1 MPNLKFSPKA
11 PKVVELA
18 LLWYQPPP
26 TLNLISPTLKLNSL
40 RCNYNCNLSILSS
53 RHTYVPEPELVFA
66 SVKTFAPTIVA
77 NLGPGFD
84 FHGYAVDGL
93 RDFVSL
99 FADSSVR
106 PREIAIMQIS
116 GDAAGKLSRNPL
128 SNCARIV
135 AIEVMNMLEIWLVGL
150 SLSLEKGL
158 PLGSRLGSG
167 AARAIAVN
175 ELFSEK
181 LRKEELELV
190 ESNLEEKVSG
200 YRANNVGLVIM
211 GGFIL
216 IRNYEALDLKKLNF
230 PKKKNLYFVLV
241 SPEFE
246 APTKK
251 MRVALPLE
259 IGMANFVWNLSLAV
273 ALAVAILE
281 GDVAG
286 LRKVLLGDLIVE
298 PR

>member
-1 MPNLKFSPKA
+1 M
-11 PKVVELA
+11 
-18 LLWYQPPP
+18 
-26 TLNLISPTLKLNSL
+26 
-40 RCNYNCNLSILSS
+40 
-53 RHTYVPEPELVFA
+53 
-66 SVKTFAPTIVA
+66 
-77 NLGPGFD
+77 
-84 FHGYAVDGL
+84 
-93 RDFVSL
+93 
-99 FADSSVR
+99 
-106 PREIAIMQIS
+106 
-116 GDAAGKLSRNPL
+116 
-128 SNCARIV
+128 
-135 AIEVMNMLEIWLVGL
+135 
-150 SLSLEKGL
+150 
-158 PLGSRLGSG
+158 PLGSRLGSS

-230 PKKKNLYFVLV
+230 PKKRNLYFVLV

-273 ALAVAILE
+273 ALAAAILE